1 MKVQIVLH
9 PWAKEKKDNIIMF
22 HLTTREIKLNISS
35 KPTNIHNTL
44 HLPMSTL
51 LQIVLINLSLMPNFN
66 NTINIDNIN
75 ITNNKPIHCI
85 HMLFQHPSS
94 RPTIRHQQTLYQTSR
109 YNTSYIYITKVN
121 SIKVPL
127 INLINKMSGKGSGV
141 IKNSS
146 LENIRNLY

>member
-44 HLPMSTL
+44 HLLMSTL

-94 RPTIRHQQTLYQTSR
+94 RPTIRHQQTLY
-109 YNTSYIYITKVN
+109 
-121 SIKVPL
+121 
-127 INLINKMSGKGSGV
+127 
-141 IKNSS
+141 
-146 LENIRNLY
+146 